1 MHFYFILLI
10 SKYFIS
16 LIKLFCGFRKF
27 CNLMCTQSSIYAF
40 WLLSDILCNRGLQK
54 RATRSSRAVFKNRHF
69 SRTTSHNQPVFE
81 NTKTFQVESP
91 QLEALV
97 FDHLPATT
105 FRAKNLKFSFVFNL
119 SETTTWLI
127 MESKLDNKVFQ
138 LTLSHSWPYKRRKCV
153 NGKYWP
159 GLFKGWMTLS
169 TG

>member
-1 MHFYFILLI
+1 
-10 SKYFIS
+10 
-16 LIKLFCGFRKF
+16 
-27 CNLMCTQSSIYAF
+27 MCTQSSIYAF

-54 RATRSSRAVFKNRHF
+54 RATRSSRAVFKNSHF

-105 FRAKNLKFSFVFNL
+105 FRAKSLKFSFVFNL

-127 MESKLDNKVFQ
+127 MESKLYSKMFQ
-138 LTLSHSWPYKRRKCV
+138 LTLSHSWPQKTKMCQWEVLARVVQRLDDAIHRINHYPADSVVYFV
-153 NGKYWP
+153 NIYPLGSD
-159 GLFKGWMTLS
+159 LS
-169 TG
+169 GR